1 MKLANVDFPKPLLD
15 ALRDNNLVVFA
26 GAGVSMGKPACLPNF
41 CSLTKVIAE
50 RSNKVRDEKENLEQF
65 LGRLHDDGV
74 EIYDI
79 AKKVLSPEGLK
90 PTSLHQDLLRLYH
103 KDGPVHLVTTNF
115 DILFEEAA
123 GGLFNDTPPV
133 FCAPALPL
141 GRKFN
146 GIVHVHGSI
155 ANADEMI
162 LTDTDFGRA
171 YLNEGWARRF
181 LVELYNN
188 FTILFVG
195 YSHSDTVM
203 NYLVR
208 ALPPQREGLQ
218 RYALVRKSIAD
229 HRRWKHLKIET
240 IPYPQYDENDH
251 SELDKAI
258 SKLAD
263 YVRRGMVGWQR
274 EISAIADKPPQ
285 ELNEEDEGIIAHAL
299 EDETKTEFFT
309 KSASHPDWI
318 EWLDKRGRLTP
329 LFGTGQLQHSD
340 RNLSWW
346 LVNRYL
352 ENHPKLMF
360 LLISRHRTRLHPT
373 FWEHIARKI
382 GSSDETL
389 SDTAMLSQW
398 IALLLSTAP
407 EDGETPDGSYVFT
420 SNLLAMI
427 AQRCIPYKMIEEVLL
442 IFDAMIRSRLLI
454 EENHYLPRGETEEDL
469 EIREAFQISLDVPL
483 VGEYDELNKVWEERL
498 RPNLPKIA
506 QRLLE
511 RVIRCLENQYF
522 FHRTLGRATR
532 LLERA
537 STLRSAIESHDQ
549 NVRGHDTDVVID
561 VARECL
567 DWLAT
572 HEPNVAAQWCNRLA
586 KSDSPLQRRLAVH
599 SLSKRKDLTPDKKI
613 QWLLENIDLHE
624 YSIHHEVYQAVR
636 HAYPRAS
643 VDCRMALIERV
654 QSYQFP
660 HAEHPDNR
668 ELTAKEQFDWFH
680 WLHIAKLDCSFA
692 KQAMDEV
699 LMEYPNFTTRGLRE
713 YPEFTSYIQSGHVD
727 IPSPL
732 TLEDLPATP
741 TADSITQ
748 FSPREGAT
756 LREEIENLKERI
768 KQDFDEGLNVANTL
782 AEAGQWDG
790 YQWRVLINTWTEMEL
805 DLNKHRQVLKWFA
818 KTELYSKYSYEIA
831 DWLYALVKDGGL
843 SYAFGLLPE
852 ANAIAVALWQ
862 NLDRTV
868 SIDAKQGWHNQSVQY
883 PVWGLTH
890 FWLASASLWRQ
901 QQDPKPPTLSEDYRR
916 FLLEIIR
923 DSSPIGGLGKSILA
937 SRLAFLLAVDEEWT
951 REHLLPL
958 FDLDNAD
965 FQAAWDGFVTEGR
978 ISPPA
983 AEALEQLFLKA
994 VTRISTQ
1001 LYNQRYEFVECYIV
1015 MLIYVVDE
1023 VLSKWIP
1030 QLFEHDQPLPVNS
1043 ERTLL
1048 RGDDHTIPEIIALKL
1063 TKCLKHMDDSEK
1075 QELWQRWLKDYWQDR
1090 LNGKPAPL
1098 TPDEANLMLDW
1109 LPELNTKFPEAV
1121 DLAINMPPPSL
1132 KHARIFACL
1141 VTNETWQNH
1150 PEAVAKLLLY
1160 LWDCNIPIHRHSAV
1174 LTIIVALLELNISSE
1189 LKQKLEEIKIQL

>member
-1 MKLANVDFPKPLLD
+1 MKLANVDLPKPLLD
-15 ALRDNNLVVFA
+15 ALRDNKLVVFA
-26 GAGVSMGKPACLPNF
+26 GAGVSMGETACLPDF
-41 CSLTKVIAE
+41 CSLTKAIAE

-74 EIYDI
+74 EVYDI

-90 PTSLHQDLLRLYH
+90 PTPLHQELLRLYH

-123 GGLFNDTPPV
+123 GGLFNDTPPI

-155 ANADEMI
+155 ANADEMV
-162 LTDTDFGRA
+162 LTDRDFGRA

-218 RYALVRKSIAD
+218 RYALVPKIIAD
-229 HRRWKHLKIET
+229 HRRWMHLKIET
-240 IPYPQYDENDH
+240 IPYTQHDENDH

-274 EISAIADKPPQ
+274 EISAIADKPPH

-318 EWLDKRGRLTP
+318 EWLDKRGHLTP

-340 RNLSWW
+340 RILSWW
-346 LVNRYL
+346 LVDRYL

-360 LLISRHRTRLHPT
+360 LLISRHRTRLHST

-382 GSSDETL
+382 GSSNETL
-389 SDTAMLSQW
+389 PDTAMLSQW

-407 EDGETPDGSYVFT
+407 EDGEAQDGSYVFT
-420 SNLLAMI
+420 SDCLTSI
-427 AQRCIPYKMIEEVLL
+427 AQRCITYKMIEEVLL

-483 VGEYDELNKVWEERL
+483 VGEYDELSKVWEEGL

-506 QRLLE
+506 QQLLE

-522 FHRTLGRATR
+522 FHRAFGRATR

-549 NVRGHDTDVVID
+549 NVSGHDTDVVID
-561 VARECL
+561 VARDCL

-572 HEPNVAAQWCNRLA
+572 HEPDVAAPWCNRLA
-586 KSDSPLQRRLAVH
+586 KSDSSLQRRLAVH
-599 SLSKRKDLTPDKKI
+599 SLSKREYLGPDEKI
-613 QWLLENIDLHE
+613 HWLLNYIGLHE

-636 HAYPRAS
+636 YAYPKAS
-643 VDCRMALIERV
+643 SDCRRTLIKAV
-654 QSYQFP
+654 QSYRVP
-660 HAEHPDNR
+660 HAEHPDN
-668 ELTAKEQFDWFH
+668 EEITARRHFDWFH
-680 WLHIAKLDCSFA
+680 WLHESDPTCRLA
-692 KQAMDEV
+692 KQARDDV
-699 LMEYPNFTTRGLRE
+699 LAEHPHFTPRE

-732 TLEDLPATP
+732 TPEDLPANP

-768 KQDFDEGLNVANTL
+768 KQDFDEGLKVANTL

-843 SYAFGLLPE
+843 SYAFGLLPK

-937 SRLAFLLAVDEEWT
+937 GQLTFLLAVDEEWT
-951 REHLLPL
+951 LENLLPL
-958 FDLDNAD
+958 FEPDSAD
-965 FQAAWDGFVTEGR
+965 FQAAWDGFVATGR
-978 ISPPA
+978 LSPPV
-983 AEALEQLFLKA
+983 AEALEKPFLNA
-994 VTRISTQ
+994 VTRIGSD

-1015 MLIYVVDE
+1015 MLVYVVDE
-1023 VLSKWIP
+1023 VLGTWIP
-1030 QLFEHDQPLPVNS
+1030 KLFKHDQPQPANR
-1043 ERTLL
+1043 EPTRQH
-1048 RGDDHTIPEIIALKL
+1048 GDNHTIPEIFASKVTNRLE
-1063 TKCLKHMDDSEK
+1063 HMDDSEK

-1090 LNGKPAPL
+1090 LDGKPAPRMSS
-1098 TPDEANLMLDW
+1098 DETGHMLDW
-1109 LPELNTKFPEAV
+1109 LSELNTEFPEVVA
-1121 DLAINMPPPSL
+1121 LAIQMPCPSW
-1132 KHARIFACL
+1132 KHTRILARL
-1141 VTNETWQNH
+1141 VTDKTWENH

-1160 LWDCNIPIHRHSAV
+1160 LWDCNIPNHRHSAV